1 MIPYLRK
8 TKIIEYLSQHE
19 IAYIAEMTETLGISV
34 STVRRD
40 LSTLEQEGLIVQL
53 RGGAAKLARAEPAP
67 AAAASPAAEGS
78 ELARRAAEFVEEG
91 DVIFLDA
98 GADCAAILRFLGEK
112 RVTIVT
118 ASLAVALAAGS
129 GRSCILLG
137 GEVSPAAR
145 TVGGSLTE
153 RMISTFY
160 FDRAFLQ
167 AEGYLPEEGAYV
179 CDLKAAHQKAL
190 VKSRSRHTYLLVPP
204 GCEGRRAFCLA
215 VTPEDCNV
223 ICEA

>member
-8 TKIIEYLSQHE
+8 TKIIEYLCEHE
-19 IAYIAEMTETLGISV
+19 IAYITEMTETLGISV

-40 LSTLEQEGLIVQL
+40 LTTLEQEGIIVQL
-53 RGGAAKLARAEPAP
+53 RGGAAKLAQAAP
-67 AAAASPAAEGS
+67 AVSLSASPAGDAGR
-78 ELARRAAEFVEEG
+78 LARQAAGYIEEG

-98 GADCAAILRFLGEK
+98 GEACQDILRFLGEK
-112 RVTIVT
+112 QVTVVT
-118 ASLAVALAAGS
+118 ASLTVALAAGP
-129 GRSCILLG
+129 RCPCILLG

-179 CDLKAAHQKAL
+179 CDLKEAHQKAL
-190 VKSRSRHTYLLVPP
+190 IKSRSRHTYLLVPQ

-215 VTPEDCNV
+215 VTPEDCTV
-223 ICEA
+223 ITE